1 MIKYIITGGAGFIG
15 SHLVEKLIKK
25 NKKIIVIDNL
35 STGRLENIKRFKKKI
50 RFIKCDISKKGNWI
64 KEFKGKCYVF
74 HLASLADIV
83 PSIQNPKKYF
93 ESNVNGTLN
102 VLEACRKA
110 KIIKFIYSASS
121 SCYGIPK
128 TYPTKESEKMRPMYP
143 YALTKKMGEDLII
156 HWSKV
161 FGIPFISLRL
171 FNVYGTRSRTSGTY
185 GAMFGVFLAQKLANH
200 PFTIVGSGK
209 QTRDFTYV
217 TDVVDAFLKCSKSKI
232 SNEIFNIGSGK
243 TISVNKIVSLI
254 KGKKVF
260 IKKRPGEPDCT
271 FADISKIKKSIGW
284 VPKIDIE
291 KGVDMLLKDIE
302 YWKKAPVWTPKKI
315 NKITKLWFKHLKK

>member
-15 SHLVEKLIKK
+15 SHLVEKLIKQ
-25 NKKIIVIDNL
+25 NKKVIVLDNL

-102 VLEACRKA
+102 ILEACRKA
-110 KIIKFIYSASS
+110 KIIKLIYSASS

-128 TYPTKESEKMRPMYP
+128 TYPTKEFEKINPMYP

-185 GAMFGVFLAQKLANH
+185 GAMFGVF
-200 PFTIVGSGK
+200 
-209 QTRDFTYV
+209 
-217 TDVVDAFLKCSKSKI
+217 
-232 SNEIFNIGSGK
+232 
-243 TISVNKIVSLI
+243 
-254 KGKKVF
+254 
-260 IKKRPGEPDCT
+260 
-271 FADISKIKKSIGW
+271 
-284 VPKIDIE
+284 
-291 KGVDMLLKDIE
+291 
-302 YWKKAPVWTPKKI
+302 
-315 NKITKLWFKHLKK
+315 

>member
-25 NKKIIVIDNL
+25 NKKIIVLDNL
-35 STGRLENIKRFKKKI
+35 STGRIENIKRFKKKI
-50 RFIKCDISKKGNWI
+50 KFIKCDISKKGNWI
-64 KEFKGKCYVF
+64 KVFRGRCYVF

-102 VLEACRKA
+102 ILEACRNA

-128 TYPTKESEKMRPMYP
+128 NYPTKELEKINPMYP
-143 YALTKKMGEDLII
+143 YALTKKMGEDLIV

-161 FGIPFISLRL
+161 FDIPFISLRL

-243 TISVNKIVSLI
+243 TISVNKITSLI

-260 IKKRPGEPDCT
+260 IKKRPGEPNCT
-271 FADISKIKKSIGW
+271 FADISKIKKYIGW
-284 VPKIDIE
+284 APKINIE
-291 KGVDMLLKDIE
+291 KGVDMLLNDIE
-302 YWKKAPVWTPKKI
+302 YWRKAPLWTPKKI
-315 NKITKLWFKHLKK
+315 NKATKLWFKHLKK